1 MTKKPTSTADAP
13 GFGGGAA
20 EHRLQARILAG
31 GVVEIRSA
39 RVEIRDGQSYLEE
52 TLLKGIG
59 RVRDVR
65 EGPDGFLY
73 LAIDG
78 EGQEL
83 TPVVRLEPVD
93 R

>member
-39 RVEIRDGQSYLEE
+39 RVEIRDNSIRFQH
-52 TLLKGIG
+52 
-59 RVRDVR
+59 R
-65 EGPDGFLY
+65 E
-73 LAIDG
+73 A
-78 EGQEL
+78 
-83 TPVVRLEPVD
+83 
-93 R
+93 